1 VPTDTQPLGRVLIRL
16 LGYCRPYLPF
26 VALTLSFSIL
36 YALGLSSR
44 VLLIQPLLDD
54 VAIPSLSLDTLGGAL
69 ESGLPEGVGPAQI
82 EEDRRALRER
92 LGQTWTF
99 LIWAALGLILG
110 MPAVRWVRDYTG
122 EWVMTRMLTD
132 MQAEVGSKLLRLPLA
147 RHVREQRGEFVS
159 RTLFDTNQA
168 NRAQALVFGEAVQD
182 VAIVLMAMVGA
193 FVLNWRLA
201 LVTVAVAPP
210 IALVMSTFGQRIR
223 RASRARQEQVAEVVQ
238 RLSQILGG
246 IKVIKAFRAERHEQA
261 LFSQEVA
268 RYFRRSMRAIRNR
281 VLSRSLVEMVTQA
294 GFVLLLFVGVY
305 AVLQSFWS
313 LTVGQLAAFLGLS
326 AMQYRPLKN
335 FTRLYNTV
343 QDSLPAAER
352 LFELID
358 DTEETQD
365 DRGTVELR
373 RVAQGIAF
381 RDVWFRYADEP
392 VLRGVD
398 LEIPAGEVVALVGRT
413 GVGKTTLADL
423 LLRFYDP
430 DRGRVEI
437 DGHDIADIR
446 RDSLRDLIAV
456 VTQETHLFSAT
467 VLENIRYG
475 RRDAEFE
482 EVIEAA
488 RAANA
493 HDFIEKL
500 PQGYDTELGEFGGRL
515 SGGERQRITIA
526 RALLADPQILIFDEA
541 TSALDATSER
551 LVQEAIGNLMKGRT
565 VLMIAH
571 RLSTLRAA
579 HRIIVLE
586 EGRVTLSGTHD
597 ELYQRDGLYRELADL
612 QLSSPSSSS

>member
-1 VPTDTQPLGRVLIRL
+1 MSTDKQPLGRVLVRL
-16 LGYCRPYLPF
+16 LGYARPYLPF
-26 VALTLSFSIL
+26 VALTISFSIV

-44 VLLIQPLLDD
+44 VLLIQPLIDD
-54 VAIPSLSLDTLGGAL
+54 VALPSVSLENLGGAL
-69 ESGLPEGVGPAQI
+69 ESGLPEQADLGQV
-82 EEDRRALRER
+82 EEERRALQER
-92 LGQTWTF
+92 LGRTWTF
-99 LIWAALGLILG
+99 LIWAALGLIVG

-132 MQAEVGSKLLRLPLA
+132 MQADVGTKLLRLPLA
-147 RHVREQRGEFVS
+147 RHVSEHRGEFVS
-159 RTLFDTNQA
+159 RTLFDTNLA

-182 VAIVLMAMVGA
+182 LAIVLMAMAGA
-193 FVLNWRLA
+193 FFLNWRLA
-201 LVTVAVAPP
+201 LVTLAVAPP
-210 IALVMSTFGQRIR
+210 IALVMSTFGRRIR
-223 RASRARQEQVAEVVQ
+223 RASRARQEQVVEVVQ

-246 IKVIKAFRAERHEQA
+246 IKVIKAFRAERHEET
-261 LFSQEVA
+261 LLSQEVG

-281 VLSRSLVEMVTQA
+281 VLSRSLVEMVSQA
-294 GFVLLLFVGVY
+294 GFVLLLLVGVY
-305 AVLQSFWS
+305 AVVESFWN

-343 QDSLPAAER
+343 QDSLPAADR

-358 DTEETQD
+358 ATEEAEGD
-365 DRGTVELR
+365 HGTVEIQH
-373 RVAQGIAF
+373 VAQGIAF
-381 RDVWFRYADEP
+381 RDVWFSYGEEP

-398 LEIPAGEVVALVGRT
+398 LDIKAGEVVALVGRT
-413 GVGKTTLADL
+413 GAGKTTMADL

-430 DRGRVEI
+430 DRGRIEV

-446 RDSLRDLIAV
+446 RSSLRDLIAV
-456 VTQETHLFSAT
+456 VTQETHLFSAS
-467 VLENIRYG
+467 VLENIRYS

-482 EVIEAA
+482 EVIAAA

-493 HDFIEKL
+493 HHFIEKL
-500 PQGYDTELGEFGGRL
+500 PAGYDTELGDLGSRL

-579 HRIIVLE
+579 HRIVVLE
-586 EGRVTLSGTHD
+586 DGRVTLSGTHD
-597 ELYQRDGLYRELADL
+597 ELYERDGLYRELADL
-612 QLSSPSSSS
+612 QLSAPSSSS